1 MDSSSTPAGQII
13 DSLIRYR
20 NWWLIPTFVCTVF
33 SVGYAL
39 LGSKSYTSRQTLV
52 VRDDLVGTFYKPG
65 RFDSLD
71 SMKSAQET
79 ILEISRRP
87 QVIRAALGKLG
98 APAMTSQEAWLGDEN
113 ISKIQGKIQISAPN
127 GAEFGQTEAIVLSVS
142 EKTRDRS
149 GEFIR
154 FLLNEIENSLRDLRS
169 RQFKSMRQELN
180 QAANIASRSYLEAAA
195 RLKTFEKKVGVDL
208 STLIS
213 LNDSQAG
220 TNNLQSELGTLNL
233 EQRRAWSS
241 LQDVKKQIEIL
252 NDVNGRP
259 DSLQEVPQE
268 LLELQ
273 PTLADLA
280 KGLNDATLKHS
291 RIRSRFT
298 SSHPSVRAAAFEVED
313 LKQRFKDKLFRAQAS
328 LNSQLENRERK
339 YQELANQINEKKLR
353 LGELSSM
360 RVDYE
365 TLKAEVGKKR
375 EINGKAQAS
384 LAEIES
390 LGGAAENVSLIARI
404 DEPQTDIYAD
414 GPSNKM
420 IVFGGMAAGLFIGFG
435 LVMFVVPVNG
445 AMMAPVGNGNGGA
458 TDRREG
464 TSPSRNTTESRM
476 EPVNSPPETT
486 RASGSRSIS
495 ELIQAKN
502 TVSDSPV
509 EPISSREPVTEPIPQ
524 AEVPKPEA
532 VTQPEVVPPEIEA
545 AQTPILD
552 STEKPL
558 AGDLDDE
565 KFAEAIDYEP
575 GEVAHADEPL
585 PQHETAGPSDSESL
599 SAELGD
605 IGHHHDIRSE
615 SAMIEDAI
623 KSLSEDDFEM
633 PAYFSDEPN
642 VVASPGPLNP
652 EPVASIQVPAVES
665 PSTEP
670 QVAFP
675 SPTEL
680 HVESGETG
688 VDSEAFL
695 EDLKARLV
703 QEAPLIG
710 AVKKQQ
716 DAEPNTQDESEESD
730 AVGVDES
737 DHEYM
742 LTEDYVLSESELAKL
757 RIGQSDTGGLVEK
770 VNQLDQNE
778 IIITDEF
785 DVPIE
790 TILETEDS
798 LESPSAFENSSVES
812 EPTGL
817 PLNTSIPSSSE
828 TTVSGYETEPSTGQ
842 TQPDN
847 RPTATTVD
855 LRMLKD
861 QLSGK
866 GQSKKSEPDKKR
878 KKTLSEV
885 LNNPDAEAPSV
896 QESSQIDQSLNDL
909 ANSIRDMCK
918 KPGESH

>member
-20 NWWLIPTFVCTVF
+20 NWWLVPTVVCTVF

-39 LGSKSYTSRQTLV
+39 LGTKSYTSRQTLV

-87 QVIRAALGKLG
+87 QVIRAALEKLG

-113 ISKIQGKIQISAPN
+113 ISTIQGEVQISAPN

-154 FLLNEIENSLRDLRS
+154 FMLDEIENSLRDLRS

-180 QAANIASRSYLEAAA
+180 QAASIASRSYLEAAA
-195 RLKTFEKKVGVDL
+195 RLKSFEKKVGVDL

-241 LQDVKKQIEIL
+241 LQDVKKQVEIL
-252 NDVNGRP
+252 NEVNGRP

-298 SSHPSVRAAAFEVED
+298 SSHPSVREAAFEVED

-339 YQELANQINEKKLR
+339 YQELTNQINEKKLR

-445 AMMAPVGNGNGGA
+445 AMLTPAGSGDV
-458 TDRREG
+458 TDLREG
-464 TSPSRNTTESRM
+464 PIRNTTESGS
-476 EPVNSPPETT
+476 EPVNPLPETKRT
-486 RASGSRSIS
+486 RGSRSIS
-495 ELIQAKN
+495 EIIQAKN
-502 TVSDSPV
+502 TVSENAA
-509 EPISSREPVTEPIPQ
+509 EPLPPAEPAPEPTPQEEVLEPESVAIP
-524 AEVPKPEA
+524 EF
-532 VTQPEVVPPEIEA
+532 VPPEIKA
-545 AQTPILD
+545 TQTPTLDPTQVPLD
-552 STEKPL
+552 SELNEEK
-558 AGDLDDE
+558 LDEEKLDE
-565 KFAEAIDYEP
+565 GIDQT
-575 GEVAHADEPL
+575 GEVAHAGEPL
-585 PQHETAGPSDSESL
+585 QQHEIVGPSDLGSL
-599 SAELGD
+599 SVELGD

-615 SAMIEDAI
+615 SEMIEDAI
-623 KSLSEDDFEM
+623 KSLSDDDFEM

-642 VVASPGPLNP
+642 VVSSPRPLNP
-652 EPVASIQVPAVES
+652 EPLASIQVPAVEN
-665 PSTEP
+665 PNTDP
-670 QVAFP
+670 QIAIP
-675 SPTEL
+675 SPI
-680 HVESGETG
+680 ESQLETSETG
-688 VDSEAFL
+688 VDSDAFL
-695 EDLKARLV
+695 EDLKARIV

-716 DAEPNTQDESEESD
+716 DSEPKTQDETEASD
-730 AVGVDES
+730 SVDVDDS
-737 DHEYM
+737 DLEYM
-742 LTEDYVLSESELAKL
+742 LTEDYVLSESDLAKL
-757 RIGQSDTGGLVEK
+757 RIGQSDTGELVEK

-790 TILETEDS
+790 TIIETEDS

-866 GQSKKSEPDKKR
+866 GQAKKSEPDNKR

-885 LNNPDAEAPSV
+885 LNNPDAEEPSV
-896 QESSQIDQSLNDL
+896 QESSQIDHSLTDL

-918 KPGESH
+918 KPGQ